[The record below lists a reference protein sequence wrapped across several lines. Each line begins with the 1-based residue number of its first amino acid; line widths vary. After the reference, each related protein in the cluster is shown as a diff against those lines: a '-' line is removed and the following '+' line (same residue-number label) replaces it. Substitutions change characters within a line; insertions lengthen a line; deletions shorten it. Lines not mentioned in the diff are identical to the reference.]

1 MSFFGGLFDSNEGEL
16 KRLRKLVER
25 VNACEPAVAAM
36 SEDELRGRTA
46 LFRERL
52 AAGEAKV

>member
-1 MSFFGGLFDSNEGEL
+1 VSFFGGLFDSNEGEL

-36 SEDELRGRTA
+36 SMSVTTGLSWISTLVACPPGC
-46 LFRERL
+46 
-52 AAGEAKV
+52 